1 MLELK
6 IVTGMSGAGKSQFL
20 RMLEDLGFYTVDHL
34 PLDLLSDFIRTMR
47 AENRQTVKAAV
58 VVDVRERNHFDV
70 FFHHLESL
78 SPEEVHV
85 EIIFLEAETDVLIRR
100 FRETRRRHP
109 LGNEIRILAAV
120 EEERE
125 LMAPIRKIADRKI
138 DTTHMPV
145 PQLQEFVRY
154 LYGDSNGPRLMV
166 NVVSFGFKYGVP
178 RDADFMF
185 DVRFLPNPFYTPELK
200 DLTGLDKPVAD
211 FIMETAPAAEFLDRI
226 KGLLLFMMKNF
237 ESRARDNID
246 IAVGCTGGQHRSVF
260 FAEKFGEIVGEA
272 GYCHTV
278 THRDIWRSG
287 SNAGKV

>member
-34 PLDLLSDFIRTMR
+34 PLDLLEAFVRTMQS
-47 AENRQTVKAAV
+47 ENRNTVKAAV
-58 VVDVRERNHFDV
+58 VVDVREKDHFNAFFRLLETLEDAQDV
-70 FFHHLESL
+70 D
-78 SPEEVHV
+78 V
-85 EIIFLEAETDVLIRR
+85 EIIYLEAETDVLIRR

-109 LGNEIRILAAV
+109 LGNKMRILAAL
-120 EEERE
+120 EEEKS
-125 LMAPIRKIADRKI
+125 LMAPIRKLAHRKI

-145 PQLQEFVRY
+145 PQLQEFARY
-154 LYGDSNGPRLMV
+154 LYGNSEGPRLMV
-166 NVVSFGFKYGVP
+166 NVVSFGFKHGVP

-185 DVRFLPNPFYTPELK
+185 DVRFLPNPFYEPELK
-200 DLTGLDKPVAD
+200 DLTGLDKPVGD
-211 FIMETAPAAEFLDRI
+211 FIMETAPAAEFLDRM

-237 ESRARDNID
+237 EARTRDNIV

-272 GYCHTV
+272 GYCYTV
-278 THRDIWRSG
+278 THRDVWRA
-287 SNAGKV
+287 AGK